1 MRLTWQFEQKVKRK
15 GLMSKESVM
24 ETAAE
29 NLVFNLTQ

>member
-1 MRLTWQFEQKVKRK
+1 MRLTWQFVQKVKRK
-15 GLMSKESVM
+15 GQMSKENVM